1 LSAALAGGVHGVHGV
16 HGDRPANAELIRI
29 RRPVDRSLREHSDS
43 ETVGFIAFPFSNG
56 MSVMWDNG

>member
-1 LSAALAGGVHGVHGV
+1 V
-16 HGDRPANAELIRI
+16 NAELIRI